1 MDKILPKSFLLDFLA
16 HQYIYL
22 LGLKGKDFHNHD
34 HDPSSKQLWFV
45 STSSLLF
52 QLRWKRSEMTKFLI
66 SEHKQRKIQPET
78 NKERKQS
85 NNPKYSTVNRTAMFC
100 VSLAWNAGRQIVTL
114 SEEGQIQ
121 GGLYRAVDMPLGPS
135 EI

>member
-1 MDKILPKSFLLDFLA
+1 MQNILDLEVNISYIFLDKILPKSFLFDFLA
-16 HQYIYL
+16 HQYIHL

-34 HDPSSKQLWFV
+34 YDPRSKQLWFV
-45 STSSLLF
+45 STSSSLF

-85 NNPKYSTVNRTAMFC
+85 NNPKYSKSHGHVQC
-100 VSLAWNAGRQIVTL
+100 
-114 SEEGQIQ
+114 
-121 GGLYRAVDMPLGPS
+121 
-135 EI
+135 